1 MSKHARPRS
10 GADKANQADEAE
22 RLLLDQLK
30 QIAGGVGAEVREEK
44 LVREVGYAV
53 HSGPC
58 RVRGRDVVLLDTNAE
73 LSERID
79 AMLTFLS
86 TCDLESLYIEPHLR
100 EMITG
105 RASGETGGAEG

>member
-1 MSKHARPRS
+1 MSKRARPRS
-10 GADKANQADEAE
+10 GASKEDERE

-30 QIAGGVGAEVREEK
+30 QIAGGIGAEVREEK

-73 LSERID
+73 LAERID
-79 AMLTFLS
+79 TMIAFLS

-105 RASGETGGAEG
+105 HSSGETGGAEG